1 MKSRPW
7 RGVSASNTSA
17 RYFLGR
23 LCKTRAQYSPLL
35 APNAGS
41 SARFASASSWSAW
54 SALNCRLKRMALGSG
69 SLFSWGHGYTF
80 GPFVGRG
87 ALEADIWE
95 SWDSG
100 ATWKPSPSSYPERFL
115 SPNWTRL
122 ATAGPENDDGLL
134 VFETR
139 FRETGEALDHRLHL
153 AGGLRLARRR
163 QTRIG
168 YRFALFELQLDL
180 CFLRSVLVLVLVPD
194 FDRHIGGP
202 AGALARGGSCQPRSR
217 WYLRESKLG
226 WMRLRISA

>member
-168 YRFALFELQLDL
+168 YRFALL
-180 CFLRSVLVLVLVPD
+180 
-194 FDRHIGGP
+194 
-202 AGALARGGSCQPRSR
+202 SCS
-217 WYLRESKLG
+217 S
-226 WMRLRISA
+226 ISASFDPCLCLCLCLCLCPILIVISEGRQARWPGADLASPALDGI